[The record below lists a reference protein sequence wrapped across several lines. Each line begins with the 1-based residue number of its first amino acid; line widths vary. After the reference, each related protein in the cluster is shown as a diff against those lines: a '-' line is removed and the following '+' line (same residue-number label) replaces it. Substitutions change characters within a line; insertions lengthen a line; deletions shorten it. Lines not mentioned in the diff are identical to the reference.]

1 MHDLVLRYRDNVLLR
16 MIPSEALRTLHVR
29 LEERS
34 VEDGEVIF
42 REGDLPDFC
51 YLVRSGAV
59 RITKALSHG
68 QEELLSVISA
78 GEFFGE
84 LSLYDSAPRS
94 ATATAA
100 ATTQLARMDQEAFE
114 ALRRAAPLEIA
125 TTLADVSI
133 ERVRRTNERLVQ
145 ELVVAGRLSEVGA
158 DLGTLAH
165 NLRSPLA
172 TIRNA
177 ADILT
182 EWLGSPDH
190 DIEETRKFVEVIHR
204 TSNRALEQ
212 IEQIMARIRGE
223 LNTELARVPASA
235 LLSELREQAQGH
247 LRPGVHYSEE
257 ITYTGDVNV
266 DWQGWVAALA
276 NLVKNSIEALP
287 AEGGNVVVAV
297 NEESREVVFRVT
309 DTGCGIARE
318 KLPLFFDPFIT
329 SKAKGTGLGT
339 AHARA
344 VAERHGGRA
353 TVESEVGKGTTVE
366 LRIPVPEA

>member
-1 MHDLVLRYRDNVLLR
+1 MPNSILQYRDNDLLR
-16 MIPSEALRTLHVR
+16 MIPLDALSTARVPV
-29 LEERS
+29 EELS
-34 VEDGEVIF
+34 LKEGEIVF
-42 REGDLPDFC
+42 REGDPPDFC

-68 QEELLSVISA
+68 RQELLSVISA

-100 ATTQLARMDQEAFE
+100 VTTQLGRISQETFE
-114 ALRRAAPLEIA
+114 ALRRAAPLEFA
-125 TTLADVSI
+125 ATLADVSI

-165 NLRSPLA
+165 NLRSPLD

-177 ADILT
+177 A
-182 EWLGSPDH
+182 EVVGGWLESPTH
-190 DIEETRKFVEVIHR
+190 NIEETRKFVGIIHR
-204 TSNRALEQ
+204 TSNRALDQ

-223 LNTELARVPASA
+223 LNAEFTRVPVAKV
-235 LLSELREQAQGH
+235 LGELKEQIQGH
-247 LRPGVHYSEE
+247 IRPGVRYNEA
-257 ITYTGDVNV
+257 ITYTGDVEV
-266 DWQGWVAALA
+266 DPQSWVAALA
-276 NLVKNSIEALP
+276 NLIKNSIEALP
-287 AEGGNVVVAV
+287 AEGGDVVVAV
-297 NEESREVVFRVT
+297 DEESGEVVFRVT
-309 DTGCGIARE
+309 DTGCGIERE
-318 KLPLFFDPFIT
+318 KLPRFFDSLIT
-329 SKAKGTGLGT
+329 NKAKGTGLGT

-353 TVESEVGKGTTVE
+353 SVASEVGTGTTVE
-366 LRIPVPEA
+366 LRIPLPQA